1 MGKVYFLFGV
11 HDHQPVGNFNHV
23 FEEAYDR
30 CYYPFLEVLEKYPS
44 VKCNLHI
51 SGPLYDWLLSFHK
64 ELIDKIKL
72 MVKRGQ
78 LEVMSGGYYE
88 PILPIIPDDDKALQ
102 ISLMN
107 SFINRHFKTKPR
119 GIWIAERVWEP
130 YLARVINQS
139 SLEYTFLDDTHFRYA
154 GMTGKE
160 LFGYYAT
167 EDSGYGISIFP
178 ISKTLRYKIP
188 FSKAEE
194 AIALLKGFAQEK
206 DVLVT
211 LFDDGEKFGLWP
223 HTYEWVYT
231 KKWLEKFFK
240 LLTDNA
246 GIIQTVKAMEA
257 VDKFRPQGLIYLPA
271 ASYEEMGEWVL
282 APDNFDIYEN
292 LREYIKKSTRQYE
305 FNNFIRG
312 GFFRNFYAKYPRLNF
327 MHKRMISLSKR
338 IHSVKSLDNKK
349 SILEHLLMAQ
359 CNCGYWHGIFGGFYL
374 GHIRGAIYDNLI
386 KAESELDKK
395 ILKKPLSVERY
406 DLDFDG
412 CKETVVKNKH
422 LIAVFSDRG
431 GSIAELSYKD
441 RSFNLL
447 NTITRK
453 EESYHSKIKENV
465 KNDNSKIATI
475 HDMAVAKESDLD
487 KYLTYDN
494 YEKTGL
500 VDHLLDK
507 DITLD
512 DFIKQKK
519 IKTLSNNI
527 YNFSLIKR
535 SPVVM
540 LQYNYAGDNIGLLK
554 NIFVKKGPEFRAE
567 YKFAG
572 PDMLNDYYFGV
583 EFNLFLASP
592 KEIAF
597 VVHGRVEPFSGEKE
611 FKDISSF
618 AAIDSFKK
626 TSIEFIF
633 DKADIFAMPVYSVSS
648 SESGFE
654 KVYQQV
660 TLLFIKRTKNN
671 SFSIN
676 CKLKKK
682 EGK

>member
-1 MGKVYFLFGV
+1 MSKVYFLFGV
-11 HDHQPVGNFNHV
+11 HDHQPVGNFDHV
-23 FEEAYDR
+23 FEEAYKK
-30 CYYPFLEVLEKYPS
+30 CYYPFLEVLENYPS

-51 SGPLYDWLLSFHK
+51 SGPLYDWLLSSHK
-64 ELIDKIKL
+64 ELIGKIKI

-88 PILPIIPDDDKALQ
+88 PILPIIPDEDKVLQ
-102 ISLMN
+102 IKMMN
-107 SFINRHFKTKPR
+107 SFISKHFNAEPK
-119 GIWIAERVWEP
+119 GIWVAERVWEP
-130 YLARVINQS
+130 YLARVINQA

-154 GMTGKE
+154 GMSGRE

-194 AIALLKGFAQEK
+194 AVALLKSFVQEK
-206 DVLVT
+206 DVLIT

-231 KKWLEKFFK
+231 KKWLDKFFK

-246 GIIQTVKAMEA
+246 DVIQTIKAKEA
-257 VDKFRPQGLIYLPA
+257 MDKFRPEGLIYLPT

-282 APDNFDIYEN
+282 TPDNFGIYEG
-292 LREYIKKSTRQYE
+292 LKEYIKKNTRQYE

-327 MHKRMISLSKR
+327 MHKKMISLSKKV
-338 IHSVKSLDNKK
+338 HNTKSLDNKK
-349 SILEHLLMAQ
+349 NILKHLLMAQ

-395 ILKKPLSVERY
+395 TLKKPFSVERY

-412 CKETVVKNKH
+412 YKETVIKNKR
-422 LIAVFSDRG
+422 LVVVFSDKG
-431 GSIAELSYKD
+431 GSIVELSYKERD
-441 RSFNLL
+441 FNLL

-465 KNDNSKIATI
+465 KKDSSEIATI
-475 HDMAVAKESDLD
+475 HDMAVAKEADLD
-487 KYLTYDN
+487 KYLTYDD

-500 VDHLLDK
+500 VDHLLDNG
-507 DITLD
+507 ITLD
-512 DFIKQKK
+512 DFVKQKK

-535 SPVVM
+535 SPAVM
-540 LQYNYAGDNIGLLK
+540 LQYSYADDNIELFK
-554 NIFVKKGPEFRAE
+554 NITVGKDAAFRVE
-567 YKFAG
+567 YKFVDG
-572 PDMLNDYYFGV
+572 GIFNDYRFGV

-592 KEIAF
+592 KDIRFA
-597 VVHGRVEPFSGEKE
+597 VHGEVEYFSGEKS
-611 FKDISSF
+611 FKDVSSF
-618 AAIDSFKK
+618 AAIDGFRK
-626 TSIEFIF
+626 TSIEFVL
-633 DKADIFAMPVYSVSS
+633 DKADIFVVPVYSVSS

-654 KVYQQV
+654 KVYQQI
-660 TLLFIKRTKNN
+660 TLLFIKRAKNN

-676 CKLKKK
+676 CKLKK
-682 EGK
+682 EGQ